1 MTLFITIA
9 AVILVLALLALIG
22 NRRMKAKAKECAKE
36 AKRFHERLQQL
47 SDSSHDFTDKELHQ
61 LKREF
66 APLLDAVNKLYDSPL
81 ISNEYLDELG
91 LGDFLEERRLVNY
104 RQYLNNTHQT

>member
-9 AVILVLALLALIG
+9 ATILVLALLALIS
-22 NRRMKAKAKECAKE
+22 NRRMKVKAKECAKE

-47 SDSSHDFTDKELHQ
+47 SDPSHDFTDNELHR
-61 LKREF
+61 LKKEF

-91 LGDFLEERRLVNY
+91 LGDFLEERRLVNH